1 MSVSPLSIERVS
13 EHGCFG
19 GRASFWRHAS
29 AATSTSMSFGIFV
42 PDSAG
47 AGKRRPVLTY
57 LAGLTCTPETFM
69 TKAAAFRY
77 AAEAGVILV
86 APDTSPRGEGVPDT
100 PDEWDFGQ
108 SAGFYINATQKPWAQ
123 HFQMERYVTEE
134 LPAVL
139 EANFPVDLSRHGLFG
154 HSMGGHGALTL
165 GLKRPD
171 LYKSLSAFAPISNPI
186 DCPWGQKAFSR
197 YLGGTAAD
205 WAAHDASV
213 LLSKAKAGP
222 KFLVDQGLS
231 DSFLTEQLKPEA
243 LERAAAVS
251 GREVEVRRHE
261 GYDHGYYFIST
272 FMADHIAHHAGIL
285 GA

>member
-165 GLKRPD
+165 GLMRPD

-222 KFLVDQGLS
+222 KILVDQGLS

-243 LERAAAVS
+243 LERAAAIS

>member
-108 SAGFYINATQKPWAQ
+108 SAGFYINATKAPWAE

-222 KFLVDQGLS
+222 KILVDQGLS

-243 LERAAAVS
+243 LERAAAIS

>member
-1 MSVSPLSIERVS
+1 MSVSPLAIERVS

-19 GRASFWRHAS
+19 GRAAFWRHAS

-42 PDSAG
+42 PEAAG

-57 LAGLTCTPETFM
+57 LAGLTCTPDTFM
-69 TKAAAFRY
+69 TKAGAFRY

-139 EANFPVDLSRHGLFG
+139 EANFPVDLARHGLFG

-171 LYKSLSAFAPISNPI
+171 LYQSLSAFAPISNPI

-205 WAAHDASV
+205 WEAHDASV
-213 LLSKAKAGP
+213 LLSKAKPGA
-222 KFLVDQGLS
+222 KILVDQGLS
-231 DSFLTEQLKPEA
+231 DSFLSEQLKPEA
-243 LERAAAVS
+243 LERAAAQS
-251 GREVEVRRHE
+251 DREIEVRRHE

-272 FMADHIAHHAGIL
+272 FMADHITHHARLL

>member
-222 KFLVDQGLS
+222 KILVDQGLS

-243 LERAAAVS
+243 LERAAAIS

>member
-13 EHGCFG
+13 EHRCFG

-222 KFLVDQGLS
+222 KILVDQGLS

-243 LERAAAVS
+243 LERAAAIS

>member
-1 MSVSPLSIERVS
+1 
-13 EHGCFG
+13 
-19 GRASFWRHAS
+19 
-29 AATSTSMSFGIFV
+29 MSFGIFV

-165 GLKRPD
+165 GLMRPD

-222 KFLVDQGLS
+222 KILVDQGLS
-231 DSFLTEQLKPEA
+231 DSFLVEQLKPEA
-243 LERAAAVS
+243 LERAAAQS

>member
-1 MSVSPLSIERVS
+1 MSASPLSIERVS

-42 PDSAG
+42 PEAAG
-47 AGKRRPVLTY
+47 AGRRRPVLTY
-57 LAGLTCTPETFM
+57 LAGLTCTPDTFM
-69 TKAAAFRY
+69 TKAGAFRY

-108 SAGFYINATQKPWAQ
+108 SAGFYINATQKPWAE

-139 EANFPVDLSRHGLFG
+139 EANFPVDLARHGLFG

-205 WAAHDASV
+205 WEAHDASV
-213 LLSKAKAGP
+213 LLSKAKLGP
-222 KFLVDQGLS
+222 KILVDQGLS
-231 DSFLTEQLKPEA
+231 DSFLSEQLKPEA
-243 LERAAAVS
+243 LERAAAQS

-272 FMADHIAHHAGIL
+272 FMADHIAHHAAIL

>member
-77 AAEAGVILV
+77 AAESGVILV

-108 SAGFYINATQKPWAQ
+108 SAGFYINATQKPWAE

-222 KFLVDQGLS
+222 KILVDQGLS

-243 LERAAAVS
+243 LERAAAIS

>member
-42 PDSAG
+42 PEAAG

-57 LAGLTCTPETFM
+57 LAGLTCTPDTFM

-108 SAGFYINATQKPWAQ
+108 SAGFYINATQKPWAE

-139 EANFPVDLSRHGLFG
+139 EANFPVDLARHGLFG

-222 KFLVDQGLS
+222 KILVDQGLS

-243 LERAAAVS
+243 LERAAAQS

-272 FMADHIAHHAGIL
+272 FMADHIAHHAAIL